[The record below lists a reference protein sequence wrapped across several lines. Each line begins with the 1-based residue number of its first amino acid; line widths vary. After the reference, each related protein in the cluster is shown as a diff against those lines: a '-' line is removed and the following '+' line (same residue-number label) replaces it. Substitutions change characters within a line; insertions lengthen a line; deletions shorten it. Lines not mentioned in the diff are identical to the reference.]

1 MKQEL
6 IVKSN
11 TLLQHPLYKTSIELK
26 IFSKIV
32 LAIRKAPE
40 DEIFTFQVKELIED
54 FGCHQDEYDRL
65 KKVAKNMSGK
75 TVDINMSTENI
86 CDIVVIFRRIT
97 IDKKGV
103 ITFKIE
109 EDIKPFILNL
119 TSNFTQYFFE
129 NIARLKSSFSIR
141 IYELLKQYEKIGNR
155 KMPIIALRHFLNVSD
170 DTYKLYADFKKK
182 TIVVAQKELKE
193 KTDIC
198 FEFEEIKI
206 GRKIVEINFV
216 IFKNNKG
223 SAKDKVEILTKVNL
237 QTELPLSLTEDQES
251 LRNKLVSQYKLS
263 EKSANELVLLV
274 KVEQI
279 KNNINYAEKEYKNG
293 KISKN
298 FSGYLLNAIKNDYA
312 NNASISVLDTKQQ
325 SDDTHKKQLRD
336 KIENLK
342 SKLSLEFSK
351 IEKAKFLNTLS
362 ESEKEELTNQIIEEL
377 KLDSCA
383 VSLIKEKGLSSPVA
397 GVGIIKRIPDFEKRK
412 QQFIDE
418 KLKEA
423 GF

>member
-1 MKQEL
+1 M
-6 IVKSN
+6 
-11 TLLQHPLYKTSIELK
+11 
-26 IFSKIV
+26 
-32 LAIRKAPE
+32 
-40 DEIFTFQVKELIED
+40 
-54 FGCHQDEYDRL
+54 
-65 KKVAKNMSGK
+65 
-75 TVDINMSTENI
+75 
-86 CDIVVIFRRIT
+86 
-97 IDKKGV
+97 
-103 ITFKIE
+103 
-109 EDIKPFILNL
+109 
-119 TSNFTQYFFE
+119 
-129 NIARLKSSFSIR
+129 
-141 IYELLKQYEKIGNR
+141 
-155 KMPIIALRHFLNVSD
+155 
-170 DTYKLYADFKKK
+170 
-182 TIVVAQKELKE
+182 
-193 KTDIC
+193 
-198 FEFEEIKI
+198 
-206 GRKIVEINFV
+206 
-216 IFKNNKG
+216 
-223 SAKDKVEILTKVNL
+223 
-237 QTELPLSLTEDQES
+237 
-251 LRNKLVSQYKLS
+251 VSQYKLS

-312 NNASISVLDTKQQ
+312 NNASISVLDAKQQ
-325 SDDTHKKQLRD
+325 SDDVHKKQLRD

-362 ESEKEELTNQIIEEL
+362 ESEKEELTNQILEEL

-383 VSLIKEKGLSSPVA
+383 VSLIKKKGLSSPVA